1 MKLFLHASPVCL
13 GSDAQHQA
21 DLAGSVNETSYAG
34 QRCLVRKNFCL
45 TLGNLPANLGS
56 VYAFAELSFELIAGI
71 PIQR

>member
-1 MKLFLHASPVCL
+1 MKLLLHASPVRL
-13 GSDAQHQA
+13 GSDAEHQA
-21 DLAGSVNETSYAG
+21 DLAGSVNKISYPG

-45 TLGNLPANLGS
+45 ALGNLPANLSS